1 MSKQN
6 LIYSLFVAVCSLVL
20 SGCKDT
26 YGDTGLDMLTDG
38 QLGVVNTIQ
47 VPLNSHTIARGAI
60 VSRPDS
66 LLLGCLSSA
75 YGTVQADFITQLA
88 IPEGFEFPE
97 GATLDSVMLF
107 LSYASYVGD
116 GASTLSMNAY
126 SFDKGVTLSTYLP
139 YYTNIDISRYTSASS
154 EASILSAPR
163 TFTPIG
169 SKGIIS
175 ARVKDDMAQRIFEG
189 EIINGLYV
197 TTEFGSSVVM
207 NIREVQMTIFYT
219 FTYLEGGTTPRV
231 EHAYKSLYGNS
242 EVRQVN
248 HVTWTNLPKDESKD
262 NIIGPSGLCTEIA
275 IPLRQF
281 CKQIYDSVTVH
292 TQDLDTITLRPYI
305 NRAYVR
311 VDVVNDAVLND
322 PDDHNIA
329 PASQMLLLSS
339 AEVASFFDEHAALSD
354 TMAILSAIR
363 SEADKT
369 GDYYS
374 YYYSYDLS
382 KVLIYA
388 LRRFKDDP
396 FSVAD
401 TMRMTLVPVEV
412 ETSTSSQS
420 TIVAIDPAQTLTA
433 TVVNISPME
442 TLFSGF

>member
-6 LIYSLFVAVCSLVL
+6 LIYSLFVAICSLVL

-26 YGDTGLDMLTDG
+26 FGDTGLDMLTDG
-38 QLGVVNTIQ
+38 QLGVVSTVS
-47 VPLNSHTIARGAI
+47 VPLNSHPVSQKAI

-66 LLLGCLSSA
+66 LLLGSLTSA

-116 GASTLSMNAY
+116 GNSTLAMNAY
-126 SFDKGVTLSTYLP
+126 CFDQGVTLSTYLP
-139 YYTNIDISRYTSASS
+139 YYTDIDISRYTSASD
-154 EASILSAPR
+154 EAAILAAPR

-175 ARVKDDMAQRIFEG
+175 ARVKDEMAQRIFEG
-189 EIINGLYV
+189 EVLNGLYV
-197 TTEFGSSVVM
+197 TTTFGSSVVM
-207 NIREVQMTIFYT
+207 NIREVQLTIFYT

-248 HVTWTNLPKDESKD
+248 HVTWTELPETEQHN
-262 NIIGPSGLCTEIA
+262 NIIGPSGIYTEIA
-275 IPLRQF
+275 LPLRQF
-281 CKQIYDSVTVH
+281 CRQIYDSVTVR
-292 TQDLDTITLRPYI
+292 TKDQDTVMLRPYI
-305 NRAYVR
+305 NRALVR
-311 VDVVNDAVLND
+311 VDVANTSVLTD
-322 PDDHNIA
+322 PDNHNIA
-329 PASQMLLLSS
+329 PAGQMLLLSS
-339 AEVASFFDEHAALSD
+339 DEVASFFDEHAALSD
-354 TMAILSAIR
+354 TMAILSALR
-363 SEADKT
+363 SEADKS
-369 GDYYS
+369 GDRFS

-388 LRRFKDDP
+388 LRRYQDNP
-396 FSVAD
+396 LSVAD

-412 ETSTSSQS
+412 ETSTGNQSS
-420 TIVAIDPAQTLTA
+420 IVAIDPAQTITA